1 MSLTA
6 PGVPFGAML
15 IGIFVLSFTFFLSIL
30 TLLFRRDPVMARIRA
45 VAQPPAARRAAAA
58 TTRKSAAEYGMAQ
71 LMRRTVERLNLLRS
85 HHATSIAN
93 RLAQAGWRRP
103 DAVVIYLFCKVT
115 LPLGLAAGVFLLF
128 GLGLLNMSPLMQLM
142 ASLSG
147 VLAGSYLPELYIRN
161 AVARRS
167 HELRKNLPDA
177 LDLMVVCTEAGL
189 ALDAALDRV
198 AREIGGNSAAM
209 ADELAHTVL
218 ELRFLP
224 ERRRALENL
233 AKRTDVPGVQAL
245 VNTLIQTERFG
256 TPLAQSLRVL
266 AAEMRTQ
273 RMVRAEE
280 KAARL
285 PAIMTVPLIIFILPA
300 LFVVLMGPAVLDL
313 LDTFKSM

>member
-1 MSLTA
+1 MIDLPFVSGIASVGVLASTFSLYLA
-6 PGVPFGAML
+6 L
-15 IGIFVLSFTFFLSIL
+15 LVLFLW
-30 TLLFRRDPVMARIRA
+30 RDPIAARIKA
-45 VAQPPAARRAAAA
+45 VAQSQVGRRTTAA
-58 TTRKSAAEYGMAQ
+58 TAHKPPVEHSLSA
-71 LMRRTVERLNLLRS
+71 LMRITVERLNLLRS
-85 HHATSIAN
+85 NQAALIAN

-103 DAVVIYLFCKVT
+103 DAVVGYLFCKVS
-115 LPLGLAAGVFLLF
+115 LPLALAAAVFVVY
-128 GLGLLNMSPLMQLM
+128 GLGLVQLSPMMQLTVAM
-142 ASLSG
+142 AA
-147 VLAGSYLPELYIRN
+147 VVAGSYLPELYIRN
-161 AVARRS
+161 AVSRRS
-167 HELRKNLPDA
+167 KELRKNLPDA
-177 LDLMVVCTEAGL
+177 LDLLVVCTEAGL

-198 AREIGGNSAAM
+198 AREIGGNSEAM
-209 ADELAHTVL
+209 SDELGHVVL

-224 ERRRALENL
+224 ERRKALENL
-233 AKRTDVPGVQAL
+233 AKRSEVPGIQAL

-313 LDTFKSM
+313 VDTFSAM

>member
-1 MSLTA
+1 MMDLPFASGLA
-6 PGVPFGAML
+6 SVGVLAATFCLYLAL
-15 IGIFVLSFTFFLSIL
+15 LVLFLW
-30 TLLFRRDPVMARIRA
+30 RDPIAARIKA
-45 VAQPPAARRAAAA
+45 VGQSQVGRRTSTTATHKPP
-58 TTRKSAAEYGMAQ
+58 TEHSLSA
-71 LMRRTVERLNLLRS
+71 LMRITVERLNLLRS
-85 HHATSIAN
+85 NQAALITN

-103 DAVVIYLFCKVT
+103 DAAIGYLFCKVS
-115 LPLGLAAGVFLLF
+115 LPLALAAAVFVVY
-128 GLGLLNMSPLMQLM
+128 GLGLVQFSPMMQLTVAM
-142 ASLSG
+142 AA
-147 VLAGSYLPELYIRN
+147 VVAGSYLPELYIRN
-161 AVARRS
+161 AVTRRS
-167 HELRKNLPDA
+167 KELRKNLPDA

-198 AREIGGNSAAM
+198 AREIGGNSEAM
-209 ADELAHTVL
+209 ADELGHVVL

-224 ERRRALENL
+224 ERRKALENL
-233 AKRTDVPGVQAL
+233 AKRSEVPGIQAL

-313 LDTFKSM
+313 VDTFSAM